1 MTWVDLFVLS
11 FSLSWGLCESFDAS
25 ILNKFLS
32 RYCNHYQYNMYISL
46 KGKRFRLQVFFGSCV
61 IFFAKRWQAKRLLQ
75 SLTRFGSKGSFDSF
89 VSFQVFC
96 WCHWDFGGDM
106 SIGQSSPARQG
117 KPLPMSWVFLSE
129 KPTLRMLLGV
139 RWVKMGWFTVAGGGN
154 SRSPWWENIV
164 GSYTNT
170 FSSGRKVSWI
180 GRKISWL
187 CFRLWFLFG
196 WDWYCGK
203 KDILGESWWKYSAKM
218 KYSQRPQSQL
228 VSYSEN
234 SPFWEKMGG
243 SVWAIFE
250 TFFTAWIF

>member
-1 MTWVDLFVLS
+1 
-11 FSLSWGLCESFDAS
+11 
-25 ILNKFLS
+25 
-32 RYCNHYQYNMYISL
+32 MYISL
-46 KGKRFRLQVFFGSCV
+46 KGKRFRLQFFVGSCV

-106 SIGQSSPARQG
+106 SIGQSSPARRG

-139 RWVKMGWFTVAGGGN
+139 RWVKMGEAGGRWGN
-154 SRSPWWENIV
+154 SRSPWWENIWKYCRQLPAV
-164 GSYTNT
+164 SLLDV
-170 FSSGRKVSWI
+170 FHLQKVSWI
-180 GRKISWL
+180 GRNISWL
-187 CFRLWFLFG
+187 WFRLWLRFG
-196 WDWYCGK
+196 WDWHCGK

-228 VSYSEN
+228 VSYSE
-234 SPFWEKMGG
+234 
-243 SVWAIFE
+243 IHHFE
-250 TFFTAWIF
+250 RK